1 MRQKRGEKNSF
12 LEKNTLEV
20 QEQEDFFVPKLL
32 EESSQLK
39 LVIILR
45 TTLHHSALQLT
56 NLKWWGW
63 GCIVQSQHT
72 CFSPSS
78 PGFNSRRSQE
88 CFS

>member
-1 MRQKRGEKNSF
+1 MRQKRGGKNCF
-12 LEKNTLEV
+12 LEKNILEV

-63 GCIVQSQHT
+63 GCIVQS
-72 CFSPSS
+72 
-78 PGFNSRRSQE
+78 
-88 CFS
+88 